1 MQSSKRVTNI
11 FAKTF
16 MELCMKITFSRIID
30 KMGCASLIKYLIFDF
45 PVVFPNKIL
54 HIHAIFVRK
63 LKHHQLNRVV
73 EYIKSFWMIFFVFA
87 RLGQPRTRLFHFRFE
102 WNKNPI
108 HVYTSTYRMSV
119 RPLAWCD
126 WYVLAFIEYIE
137 KGEMERDQPE
147 KIFNMIMSNNLLSIN
162 KWCVVQSNSC
172 W

>member
-1 MQSSKRVTNI
+1 MWREYLRKNFDETLYGNDFSANHRQNEMHDFEQI
-11 FAKTF
+11 FNVRLF
-16 MELCMKITFSRIID
+16 FRGLFS
-30 KMGCASLIKYLIFDF
+30 
-45 PVVFPNKIL
+45 NKIL

-63 LKHHQLNRVV
+63 LKHHQLNRAV
-73 EYIKSFWMIFFVFA
+73 EYIKSFWMIFFS
-87 RLGQPRTRLFHFRFE
+87 RLFHFRFE
-102 WNKNPI
+102 WNKNPK

-126 WYVLAFIEYIE
+126 WYVLAFIEYIGI
-137 KGEMERDQPE
+137 GEMERPTR